1 MDRREFFLGG
11 AAALS
16 VGAAWG
22 TNAFAQQA
30 APINLNVQNA
40 SFDLGK
46 GITRG
51 LVSTVSNAP
60 PPVLHLRKNQPAK
73 LRVGNQLSDYT
84 TMHWHGLRI
93 PNKMDGVPYLTQFP
107 IGPGSSFDYEF
118 TPPDSGTYWYHP
130 HCQTME
136 QMAHGLTG
144 ILVVEDENDPQFDA
158 EIALNLKDFHLDKN
172 GGLDTPY
179 TKRGA
184 ARGGTMGNVMTSN
197 WLQNPTY
204 DAPAGGIVRLRIAA
218 TDTAR
223 IYRLAL
229 SGAKGKLVAIDGH
242 ATDLV
247 PWPTKDAPLILA
259 PGQRVD
265 MAIQMP
271 EEGQAVTLN
280 HHALSGSRAL
290 AQLRPA
296 GQSLKHQLDDL
307 PTLPRNQLPEP
318 DLSTAETHEFL
329 FGWTPEADPQNNGW
343 CGSLGYSF
351 WSINKTPWPG
361 DAEPNVGP
369 LAEMKLGKSYILRLR
384 NESPNDHPIH
394 LHGLV
399 FKLLRSNK
407 REIPQI
413 WTDTAHLLKDETMEV
428 ALVADN
434 LGDWAFHCHVIE
446 HQKSGLAGYL
456 SVV

>member
-1 MDRREFFLGG
+1 MDRREFFLGS

-16 VGAAWG
+16 VGAALG
-22 TNAFAQQA
+22 TNALAQTD
-30 APINLNVQNA
+30 APSIINVQNA
-40 SFDLGK
+40 AFDLGK
-46 GITRG
+46 GLTQG
-51 LVSTVSNAP
+51 LVSTSADAP
-60 PPVLHLRKNQPAK
+60 PPVLRMAKNRPSK
-73 LRVGNQLSDYT
+73 LRVHNQLADYT
-84 TMHWHGLRI
+84 SMHWHGLRI
-93 PNKMDGVPYLTQFP
+93 ANKMDGVPYLTQFP
-107 IGPGSSFDYEF
+107 IAPGETFDYEF

-136 QMAHGLTG
+136 QMARGLTG
-144 ILVVEDENDPQFDA
+144 VLVVEDKNDPEFDA
-158 EIALNLKDFHLDKN
+158 ELVLNLKDFHLDKT
-172 GGLDTPY
+172 GALDTPY

-184 ARGGTMGNVMTSN
+184 ARGGTMGNVMATN

-204 DAPAGGIVRLRIAA
+204 DAPAGGVVRLRIAA

-229 SGAKGKLVAIDGH
+229 SGAKGKVVAMDGH
-242 ATDLV
+242 ATELL
-247 PWPTKDAPLILA
+247 PWPTPENPLILA

-265 MAIQMP
+265 MAIELP
-271 EEGQAVTLN
+271 AEGTAVTLS
-280 HHALSGSRAL
+280 HHALSGSRPL
-290 AQLRPA
+290 ARIRPV
-296 GQSLKHQLDDL
+296 GQSLNHALDDL
-307 PTLPRNQLPEP
+307 PPLARNQLAEP
-318 DLSTAETHEFL
+318 DLSAAEIHEFM

-351 WSINKTPWPG
+351 WSINKKPWPG

-369 LAEMKLGKSYILRLR
+369 LAELKLGKSYILRLR

-407 REIPQI
+407 RDIPQI

-446 HQKSGLAGYL
+446 HQKTGLAGYL

>member
-30 APINLNVQNA
+30 DPIAINVQNA
-40 SFDLGK
+40 AFDLGK
-46 GITRG
+46 GLTHG
-51 LVSTVSNAP
+51 LVSTSKNMP
-60 PPVLHLRKNQPAK
+60 PPVLRLRKNQPAK
-73 LRVGNQLSDYT
+73 LRVSNQLSDYT

-107 IGPGSSFDYEF
+107 IGPGTSFDYEF

-144 ILVVEDENDPQFDA
+144 ILIVEDEKDPQFDA
-158 EIALNLKDFHLDKN
+158 EIALNLKDFHLDKD

-184 ARGGTMGNVMTSN
+184 ARGGTMGNVMATN
-197 WLQNPTY
+197 WLQNPSY
-204 DAPAGGIVRLRIAA
+204 KAPAGGLVRLRIAA

-223 IYRLAL
+223 IYRIAL
-229 SGAKGKLVAIDGH
+229 DGAKGKVVAMDGH

-247 PWPTKDAPLILA
+247 PWPTKDTPLIVA

-271 EEGQAVTLN
+271 TEGGVVTLN
-280 HHALSGSRAL
+280 HHALSGSRSL
-290 AQLRPA
+290 AQLVPV
-296 GQSLKHQLDDL
+296 GQNLKHQLEDL
-307 PTLPRNQLPEP
+307 PALARNLLPEP

-351 WSINKTPWPG
+351 WSINKKPWPG

-407 REIPQI
+407 RDIPQI
-413 WTDTAHLLKDETMEV
+413 WTDTAHLLKDETIDV